1 MTLGVY
7 IYTLVKQLSQEHQ
20 EHKPA
25 WLHGLLTIILAWF
38 GSDFFLTT
46 VVWILLMLVKYSV
59 VRGSTTDNTDN
70 SNTMWMTLCI
80 I

>member
-1 MTLGVY
+1 MVAW
-7 IYTLVKQLSQEHQ
+7 
-20 EHKPA
+20 PA
-25 WLHGLLTIILAWF
+25 YTIILAWF

-59 VRGSTTDNTDN
+59 VRGSTTHNTDN